1 MTSDMLRKMYKARPP
16 PLPPHLDDD
25 YDEQAEESLDQFSS
39 SLSFQS
45 PTPAVHPSK
54 LSLPAGTSLSS
65 RYAPLNWSAYFDEK
79 RSVVVPAESESEA
92 EITFT
97 VYETR
102 GKPGAPAFVMHHGAG
117 LCALSFA
124 LTAREI
130 RKICG
135 KDASILSYDVRGH
148 GETVSGDE
156 NNMSLDR
163 LARDLRNVV
172 HAVYGEQPPDIVL
185 VGHSMGGAVVSEAAS
200 RGMIPNLIG
209 VAVLDIVEGVAIET
223 LANMNGWL
231 ERRPNVFRS
240 LDKVVQWG
248 IKSGTVRNVE
258 SARVSCPPLVVPSKD
273 STPKNASFVWR
284 TDLAASEQYWKE
296 WFTGLTQKFLSSRAG
311 KLLIL
316 AGTDRLDKDMTIA
329 QMQGKFQLLVF
340 PNSGHAVQEDEP
352 ERMAR
357 ELVAFWKRNERL
369 MVASSTGA
377 VDTKNSMG
385 TDHQDHQ
392 SNIDAAGVNGSTN
405 LSHSRKPSHL
415 SIDSTGANNA
425 FLHTLNAQL
434 QVAANHRQ
442 HQQQDAAL
450 SENDFPLSIGIDR
463 AALTAPDFDTD
474 EFLSARRHLPL
485 EELKSQLIAHM
496 KELKTELIE
505 LINSDYADFIN
516 LSTNLNGVD
525 RMMEEL
531 RKPLDRMKGDAIA
544 VKSNL
549 QSVVESLEQKLGHRA
564 EIREKKACLQLLLN
578 ISESVAKV
586 EGLLQISGGSDA
598 SAGLR
603 EGSESVSKRLER
615 VAIEY
620 NQMQYLVSKGAN
632 LPFVTNI
639 DWRLVRIKETMS
651 ENLSTVLRACIS
663 PQNQAAGD
671 AAANKESLTQC
682 LRTYALID
690 QTTEAEKVIAEDLLA
705 PFVNKT
711 ITKSALLEHNNV
723 DRSSQSYERP
733 LVIMYRNVL
742 TFIDNHCSA
751 LISVTQKDLK
761 GTNFDIPVNCIWGV
775 VSQAILENIPKIM
788 VTGIADEFHRNY
800 MDTMGFVSQIEQLC
814 GTRRSLARLRSLAS
828 YQTFM
833 RRWNLQAYFQLRF
846 GDIATSIENAL
857 QMSVD
862 ASPRSP
868 TADVHLPASTAVL
881 RAIERCWSDDVY
893 IYGIAHHL
901 WKFTLQIMA
910 RYSIWITNLTRDL
923 DPSKEKSIQSR
934 SSSPAPGS
942 RQQGR
947 STPVPGAAG
956 VAGNASFRPNAPG
969 AKTPLEEMMLQQ
981 LSMVINDINHV
992 TAQINQ
998 LLERQI
1004 RPKMPPSMADE
1015 PVLIE
1020 SFEHSLQAIQ
1030 QDVPTVQQRIVALIA
1045 KHCIDTL
1052 ANVKTITSRYGEGPP
1067 QEPSQFVPLILAP
1080 LSKYLAGP
1088 GAVLNEQ
1095 VRRDWTLQVVTE
1107 TTNRYS
1113 FILAEKLL
1121 ESKISEERMNK
1132 MKAVGAKSRAGGLL
1146 SRATLPNA
1154 FSSASGT
1161 DTGANMSKDDML
1173 RLQCVLDVRCYKS
1186 E

>member
-1 MTSDMLRKMYKARPP
+1 
-16 PLPPHLDDD
+16 
-25 YDEQAEESLDQFSS
+25 
-39 SLSFQS
+39 
-45 PTPAVHPSK
+45 
-54 LSLPAGTSLSS
+54 
-65 RYAPLNWSAYFDEK
+65 
-79 RSVVVPAESESEA
+79 
-92 EITFT
+92 
-97 VYETR
+97 
-102 GKPGAPAFVMHHGAG
+102 
-117 LCALSFA
+117 
-124 LTAREI
+124 
-130 RKICG
+130 
-135 KDASILSYDVRGH
+135 
-148 GETVSGDE
+148 
-156 NNMSLDR
+156 
-163 LARDLRNVV
+163 
-172 HAVYGEQPPDIVL
+172 
-185 VGHSMGGAVVSEAAS
+185 
-200 RGMIPNLIG
+200 
-209 VAVLDIVEGVAIET
+209 
-223 LANMNGWL
+223 
-231 ERRPNVFRS
+231 
-240 LDKVVQWG
+240 
-248 IKSGTVRNVE
+248 
-258 SARVSCPPLVVPSKD
+258 
-273 STPKNASFVWR
+273 
-284 TDLAASEQYWKE
+284 
-296 WFTGLTQKFLSSRAG
+296 
-311 KLLIL
+311 
-316 AGTDRLDKDMTIA
+316 
-329 QMQGKFQLLVF
+329 
-340 PNSGHAVQEDEP
+340 
-352 ERMAR
+352 
-357 ELVAFWKRNERL
+357 
-369 MVASSTGA
+369 MVASSTGP
-377 VDTKNSMG
+377 VDTRNSMG
-385 TDHQDHQ
+385 TDPQDHQ
-392 SNIDAAGVNGSTN
+392 SNSAAAGVNGSTN
-405 LSHSRKPSHL
+405 SSHSRKPSHL

-434 QVAANHRQ
+434 QVAAIHRQ

-450 SENDFPLSIGIDR
+450 SENDFPLSMGIDR

-485 EELKSQLIAHM
+485 EELKAQLIAHM

-549 QSVVESLEQKLGHRA
+549 QSIVESLEQKLGHRA

-578 ISESVAKV
+578 ISESVSKV
-586 EGLLQISGGSDA
+586 EGLLQISGGSA
-598 SAGLR
+598 SSAGSR
-603 EGSESVSKRLER
+603 EGSESISVSKRLER

-671 AAANKESLTQC
+671 AVANKESLTQC

-690 QTTEAEKVIAEDLLA
+690 QTSEAEKVIAEDLLA

-711 ITKSALLEHNNV
+711 ITKSAILEHNNV

-733 LVIMYRNVL
+733 LVIMYKNVL
-742 TFIDNHCSA
+742 AFIDHHCST
-751 LISVTQKDLK
+751 LISVTQKDLQ

-814 GTRRSLARLRSLAS
+814 GTRRSLVRLRSLAS

-846 GDIATSIENAL
+846 GDIATSVENAL
-857 QMSVD
+857 QTSVD

-868 TADVHLPASTAVL
+868 TAEVHLPASTAML

-910 RYSIWITNLTRDL
+910 RYSIWITNLARDL
-923 DPSKEKSIQSR
+923 DPSKEKTIQSR

-956 VAGNASFRPNAPG
+956 GVAGNAAFCPNVPG
-969 AKTPLEEMMLQQ
+969 AKSPLEEMMLQQ

-992 TAQINQ
+992 TAQINE

-1004 RPKMPPSMADE
+1004 RPKMPPSMVDE

-1020 SFEHSLQAIQ
+1020 SFEHSLQVIQ
-1030 QDVPTVQQRIVALIA
+1030 QDVPTVQQRIIALIA

-1052 ANVKTITSRYGEGPP
+1052 ANVKTISRWGDGPP
-1067 QEPSQFVPLILAP
+1067 QEPSQFVPMILAP

-1095 VRRDWTLQVVTE
+1095 VRRDWTMQVITE

-1121 ESKISEERMNK
+1121 ESKISEERTNK
-1132 MKAVGAKSRAGGLL
+1132 IKAAGAKSRAGGLL
-1146 SRATLPNA
+1146 PRATLPNA
-1154 FSSASGT
+1154 FSSASSG
-1161 DTGANMSKDDML
+1161 DAGANMSAVDKLRLQL
-1173 RLQCVLDVRCYKS
+1173 RLQCVLDVRCYKLELS
-1186 E
+1186 KFDVDADTFGPFEELQSHTRPYENLLAGAGQT